1 LGHLLAGAP
10 AVDTI
15 LGVYMIEHGII
26 PATLNSVPLEKDM
39 RFNLVSENQ
48 LRVYPRR
55 IMINCQSYEGQCA
68 SLIIEAT
75 N

>member
-1 LGHLLAGAP
+1 MLAGAS

-15 LGVYMIEHGII
+15 LGLCMIKNGII
-26 PATLNSVPLEKDM
+26 PSTISSDPIENDLGFHLVHQGPLKV
-39 RFNLVSENQ
+39 F
-48 LRVYPRR
+48 PRR

-68 SLIIEAT
+68 SLLIEAEY